1 MCSYSINLIMKTA
14 ISKFDKSSFKRT
26 PEGYLDAAVQPTRAG
41 VFTYWY
47 GGQMVRELRR
57 PEEVFKADSLSQL
70 INKPVTNDHP
80 KDRAGNFVFLDVNNA
95 KDYELGQV
103 YGEHKK
109 ADDGIH
115 TQARVIIKDAQLI
128 DAIESGKVQ
137 VSCGYE
143 CNYKEEPGEWQ
154 GIKYDREQIDITNY
168 NHLAVVKYGRAGS
181 GASIKFD
188 GLEIDPD
195 EINETSKIGD
205 QPMINIKLDGADI
218 QVSEESAQA
227 IIEVEA
233 KRKADALEITELT
246 SKVDSLTKER
256 DELNGKFD
264 ALNAELEVFQK
275 AQTQAKHDALI
286 TEASAFVDADK
297 LQGLNDRQVKEA
309 VIASKLDA
317 VDFEQKTDANIDGMY
332 EVVIAHKPEIK
343 ETENLKKIDSAI
355 NQGKPLAG
363 VDLISAARQ
372 QGIRG

>member
-1 MCSYSINLIMKTA
+1 
-14 ISKFDKSSFKRT
+14 
-26 PEGYLDAAVQPTRAG
+26 
-41 VFTYWY
+41 
-47 GGQMVRELRR
+47 
-57 PEEVFKADSLSQL
+57 
-70 INKPVTNDHP
+70 
-80 KDRAGNFVFLDVNNA
+80 
-95 KDYELGQV
+95 
-103 YGEHKK
+103 
-109 ADDGIH
+109 
-115 TQARVIIKDAQLI
+115 
-128 DAIESGKVQ
+128 
-137 VSCGYE
+137 
-143 CNYKEEPGEWQ
+143 
-154 GIKYDREQIDITNY
+154 
-168 NHLAVVKYGRAGS
+168 
-181 GASIKFD
+181 
-188 GLEIDPD
+188 
-195 EINETSKIGD
+195 
-205 QPMINIKLDGADI
+205 MINIKLDGADI

-332 EVVIAHKPEIK
+332 EVVIASKPEIT
-343 ETENLKKIDSAI
+343 ETNNLRKIDSAI

>member
-1 MCSYSINLIMKTA
+1 M
-14 ISKFDKSSFKRT
+14 
-26 PEGYLDAAVQPTRAG
+26 
-41 VFTYWY
+41 
-47 GGQMVRELRR
+47 
-57 PEEVFKADSLSQL
+57 
-70 INKPVTNDHP
+70 
-80 KDRAGNFVFLDVNNA
+80 
-95 KDYELGQV
+95 

-109 ADDGIH
+109 ADDGVH

-128 DAIESGKVQ
+128 DSIESGKVQ

-154 GIKYDREQIDITNY
+154 GIKYDREQIDISNY

-332 EVVIAHKPEIK
+332 EVVIASKPEIT
-343 ETENLKKIDSAI
+343 ETNNLRKIDSAI